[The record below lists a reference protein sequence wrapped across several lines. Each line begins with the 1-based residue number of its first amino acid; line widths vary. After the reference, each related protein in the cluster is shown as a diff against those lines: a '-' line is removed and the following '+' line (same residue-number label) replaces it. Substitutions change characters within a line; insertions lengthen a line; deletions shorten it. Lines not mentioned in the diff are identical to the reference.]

1 MQRTVAYTSLVRRRY
16 RSEWQVVVAGAVL
29 ALVTACALAYLLYG
43 LITSALGWIDARHG
57 DLQGDYPRTFQT
69 DGLLSARRLPPQPVH
84 ILVQNLQG
92 RVWMVLLPEDNSG
105 RVVAIKGP
113 QLLGPGEDQVQA
125 TVALRDTSY
134 DGGVDLVL
142 RAGGHTF
149 VYVPNGPN
157 GTFTLQSKRQGG

>member
-1 MQRTVAYTSLVRRRY
+1 
-16 RSEWQVVVAGAVL
+16 
-29 ALVTACALAYLLYG
+29 LAYLLYG
-43 LITSALGWIDARHG
+43 LTTTALGWVDARHG
-57 DLQGDYPRTFQT
+57 DLQGDYARTFQT
-69 DGLLSARRLPPQPVH
+69 DGLISARRLPPQPVH
-84 ILVQNLQG
+84 IIVQNLQG